1 MQPFGTYFEL
11 LLHIVAMEMKA
22 LIVSWYQLL
31 FAFSAERSSP
41 ILSSTRTACLF
52 CLGHTSD
59 SAGELSDSNLM
70 QGQNC
75 MQDVQKFP
83 ACPVTSSAHM
93 QAMACDRTSFE
104 QLIPFLYIPFLHY
117 TFTIHFSNLPLTF
130 HWIKIFSI
138 ERFTTNHMS
147 HVTGFFLFVC
157 ILSDCT
163 ECKKKDA
170 KLCIMCVCV
179 FCLTYRRD

>member
-75 MQDVQKFP
+75 M
-83 ACPVTSSAHM
+83 
-93 QAMACDRTSFE
+93 
-104 QLIPFLYIPFLHY
+104 
-117 TFTIHFSNLPLTF
+117 
-130 HWIKIFSI
+130 
-138 ERFTTNHMS
+138 
-147 HVTGFFLFVC
+147 
-157 ILSDCT
+157 
-163 ECKKKDA
+163 
-170 KLCIMCVCV
+170 
-179 FCLTYRRD
+179 